1 MRLEEVFDPRRNSL
15 DAWRLILASEVM
27 MYHSFA
33 VTGRLPPDKL
43 VPLVFGI
50 GVDGFFAISG
60 FLIIRSW
67 LNRPNPGDYLAARGL
82 RVLPGLWVCLIVTA
96 FVIAPLGVLIQGGS
110 VKNLLWS
117 SGAIRYVLN
126 NFLVV
131 FLQPDINGTPAGVPM
146 VGLWNGSL
154 WSLTFEVGC
163 YLAVMILGV
172 VGLAKYRWV
181 SVLMLGLGVVTAL
194 SLPPLTVPG
203 QWTLTQL
210 AARTAIMFAAG
221 ALLYQWRD
229 VIPANWWLVIACT
242 AIVVAAGVL
251 LPDYRVVA
259 GLPLAYAVV
268 VSGAL
273 FGGLKIS
280 HDISYGIY
288 IYAFPVQQLLA
299 MAGLV
304 WLNPFLFLAATT
316 LCTVP
321 LAAASWFLIEK
332 RAMRLKNRLTRKARP
347 HAAPARQG

>member
-1 MRLEEVFDPRRNSL
+1 MRLAEVFDPRRNSL
-15 DAWRLILASEVM
+15 DAWRLVLATEVM

-43 VPLVFGI
+43 VPLVFGL

-60 FLIIRSW
+60 FLITRSW
-67 LNRPNPGDYLAARGL
+67 LNRPVAADYLAARGL
-82 RVLPGLWVCLIVTA
+82 RILPGLWVCLIVTA

-110 VKNLLWS
+110 VKELLWS
-117 SGAIRYVLN
+117 SGPITYVLN

-131 FLQPDINGTPAGVPM
+131 FLQPDINGTPTGVPM

-163 YLAVMILGV
+163 YLAVMILGI
-172 VGLAKYRWV
+172 VGLVKYRWV
-181 SVLMLGLGVVTAL
+181 SAVMLGLGVAAAL

-203 QWTLTQL
+203 SWTLSQL
-210 AARTAIMFAAG
+210 AARTVIMFAAG
-221 ALLYQWRD
+221 ALLYHWRET
-229 VIPANWWLVIACT
+229 IPANWWLVIACT
-242 AIVVAAGVL
+242 AMVVAAGIL

-273 FGGLKIS
+273 FGGLKVS

-304 WLNPFLFLAATT
+304 WLNPFLFLAASA

-321 LAAASWFLIEK
+321 LAAGSWFLIEK
-332 RAMRLKNRLTRKARP
+332 RALRLRNRLRP
-347 HAAPARQG
+347 RRRPQPAPA

>member
-1 MRLEEVFDPRRNSL
+1 
-15 DAWRLILASEVM
+15 
-27 MYHSFA
+27 
-33 VTGRLPPDKL
+33 
-43 VPLVFGI
+43 
-50 GVDGFFAISG
+50 
-60 FLIIRSW
+60 
-67 LNRPNPGDYLAARGL
+67 LAARGL
-82 RVLPGLWVCLIVTA
+82 RILPGLWVCLIVTA
-96 FVIAPLGVLIQGGS
+96 FVIAPIGVLIQGGS

-117 SGAIRYVLN
+117 SGPINYVLN

-131 FLQPDINGTPAGVPM
+131 FLQPDINGTPTDVPM

-172 VGLAKYRWV
+172 VGLVKYRWTSIV
-181 SVLMLGLGVVTAL
+181 MLGFGIAAAL

-210 AARTAIMFAAG
+210 AARTVIMFAAG
-221 ALLYQWRD
+221 ALLYHWREI
-229 VIPANWWLVIACT
+229 IPANWWLVIACT
-242 AIVVAAGVL
+242 AAVVLAGVF

-259 GLPLAYAVV
+259 GVALAYAVV

-273 FGGLKIS
+273 FGGLRVS

-299 MAGLV
+299 MAGLI
-304 WLNPFLFLAATT
+304 WLNPFLFLGATA

-321 LAAASWFLIEK
+321 LAAGSWFLIEK
-332 RAMRLKNRLTRKARP
+332 RALRLRNRLRP
-347 HAAPARQG
+347 RRRPQAAPA